1 MFICRDCFLDEELR
15 SDVIQNASKDGI
27 CAVCGSRGKLMDF
40 SEYYDFFSALLALY
54 TPSDKS
60 CNTIADIIQEEWNIF
75 YDKNIAN
82 ILLSDVIT
90 ANGCNYSI
98 NDFVDYTDEI
108 KKRVAVWE
116 TLKKDV
122 REKNRFFIDIREFDK
137 YNYLTTGASLT
148 IKQKLYRSRVIP
160 KEQKKI
166 KCSEMGCP
174 PHNLATPGRAN
185 PKGIPY
191 LYLSDSAKTTYYEV
205 RALYLDKLSVGTFR
219 ITRDLKLID
228 FIYDVNLFLSY
239 NYSSLPLKET
249 IIKKKII
256 DAISADLSKPIRRY
270 DDPDLEYVP
279 TQLICEYCKNIVGA
293 DGISF
298 ASSVHKGGRNYVLF
312 DNSAAKCTRV
322 TIHEIT
328 KIDID
333 RK

>member
-1 MFICRDCFLDEELR
+1 MFICEDCFFDRELR
-15 SDVIQNASKDGI
+15 FEVSQNASKDGV
-27 CAVCGSRGKLMDF
+27 CEVCGNRGELYDF
-40 SEYYDFFSALLALY
+40 SELYDFFSALLSLY
-54 TPSDKS
+54 APAKNSHK
-60 CNTIADIIQEEWNIF
+60 TIADIIQEEWHIF
-75 YDKNIAN
+75 KDENIAK
-82 ILLSDVIT
+82 ILLSDVIA

-98 NDFVDYTDEI
+98 NDFVEYTDEI
-108 KKRVAVWE
+108 IGRVAVWE
-116 TLKKDV
+116 ALKKDV

-137 YNYLTTGASLT
+137 YNYLTTGANLT
-148 IKQKLYRSRVIP
+148 INQKLYRSRVIP

-174 PHNLATPGRAN
+174 QNHLATPGRAN

-205 RALYLDKLSVGTFR
+205 RAMYLDKLSVGTFR
-219 ITRDLKLID
+219 IKRDLKLID

-239 NYSSLPLKET
+239 SYSNLPLKE
-249 IIKKKII
+249 IVIKKKII
-256 DAISADLSKPIRRY
+256 DAISADLSKPMRRY
-270 DDPDLEYVP
+270 DDPELEYVP

-293 DGISF
+293 DGIIF
-298 ASSVHKGGRNYVLF
+298 ESSLHKGGRNYVLF
-312 DNSAAKCTRV
+312 DGSAAKCTSV